1 MKKTMN
7 LFDKNVLITG
17 AAGCLGREVTRVA
30 KAQGAKVILLD
41 LGFPQAMVDS
51 EITVELDLTDAEAV
65 KRALAG
71 IDVIDAVINVAGGFD
86 MGPALYEVSQVDWDK
101 MFALN
106 VVTAKNMIAACLPKM
121 LQRGRGAVINVGAA
135 AALSGAG
142 NMSAYCSSKSVVMNM
157 TQSLS
162 EEVKHQGINVNA
174 VLPSVIDTPAN
185 RNDMPDAD
193 FSEWVSPE
201 QLANVICFLI
211 SDLARGIHGA
221 LIPVRGLS

>member
-1 MKKTMN
+1 MN
-7 LFDKNVLITG
+7 LQDKVVLITG

-41 LGFPQAMVDS
+41 LAFPEAMQ
-51 EITVELDLTDAEAV
+51 EREQTYALDLTDREAV
-65 KRALAG
+65 ENVLSG
-71 IDVIDAVINVAGGFD
+71 IEVVDAVINVAGGFD
-86 MGPALYEVSQVDWDK
+86 MGPALYEVSQGDWDK

-106 VVTAKNMIAACLPKM
+106 VVTAKNMIAACVPKM
-121 LQRGRGAVINVGAA
+121 LQRGRGAVVNVGAA
-135 AALSGAG
+135 AALSGGA

-162 EEVKHQGINVNA
+162 EEVKRQGINVNA

-185 RNDMPDAD
+185 RNAMPDAD

-201 QLANVICFLI
+201 QLANVMCFLI